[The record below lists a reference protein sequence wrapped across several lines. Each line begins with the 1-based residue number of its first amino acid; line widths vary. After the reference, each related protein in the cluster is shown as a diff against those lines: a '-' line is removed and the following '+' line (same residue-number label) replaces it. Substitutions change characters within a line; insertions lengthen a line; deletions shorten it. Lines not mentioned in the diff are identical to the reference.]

1 MLPWNFLISI
11 SAFWNYKFR
20 NIDLNST
27 SPDMSLDIIRTNHTS
42 IFIPQMAAD
51 IPVPLPVIKPTEIQ
65 ESFPSYLA
73 IGNYKNS
80 VKNDRKYFEIHL
92 KILISQ
98 PVISQ
103 EQSQL
108 CYIQVLVN
116 VSAYAPEC
124 FGLCPFWWQPL
135 EVFWPCLFQI
145 LIFGKKDFFMS
156 LSC

>member
-20 NIDLNST
+20 NVDLNST

-42 IFIPQMAAD
+42 IFIPQMATD

-80 VKNDRKYFEIHL
+80 VKNDRKYFEIYL
-92 KILISQ
+92 KI
-98 PVISQ
+98 
-103 EQSQL
+103 
-108 CYIQVLVN
+108 
-116 VSAYAPEC
+116 
-124 FGLCPFWWQPL
+124 
-135 EVFWPCLFQI
+135 
-145 LIFGKKDFFMS
+145 
-156 LSC
+156 